1 MVRPLRVEY
10 KDAYYHV
17 MSRGKGKQFIFHGD
31 IYYERFLQCI
41 EQAHQ
46 RFGIEV
52 HAYCLM
58 GNHYH
63 LLMKTPKGNLS
74 VSGHFRPFLTA

>member
-1 MVRPLRVEY
+1 MTRPLRIEY

-17 MSRGKGKQFIFHGD
+17 MSRGRARQFIFHGD
-31 IYYERFLQCI
+31 IYYEKFMQCL

-46 RFGIEV
+46 RFDIEV
-52 HAYCLM
+52 HAFCLM

-63 LLMKTPKGNLS
+63 
-74 VSGHFRPFLTA
+74 FIA